1 MTVRNVFFNPATG
14 LLRSGWRIPW
24 LVLWVAPVFVG
35 VSVLSK
41 ALRPHFTGWPLL
53 GVSTATGLLFILSA
67 LWVYRAFARVVE
79 HRTDP
84 PELRV
89 DGDTPRHL
97 GLGFLLGGGAMLAIV
112 ATLALTGSY
121 HVDGVNGPRA
131 VLKALSFYP
140 PQSFSEDFVFC
151 LIGYRLLKEGLGRKV
166 ALLIA
171 AGLFSAAHLGNDHES
186 VLGLL
191 EIVLAG
197 VLMYSAFE
205 RTGSLFTVWGLH
217 FSWNFTMNGIFGLA
231 NSGQDIPGL
240 LKSHVTGPTW
250 LTGGPTGPEASL
262 LAVGLDVLLLA
273 LIWKLSD
280 RQLRSRSA

>member
-1 MTVRNVFFNPATG
+1 MTLRSAFFNPSTG
-14 LLRSGWRIPW
+14 LLRSGWRILW
-24 LVLWVAPVFVG
+24 LILWVAPVFIGVG
-35 VSVLSK
+35 TLSRV
-41 ALRPHFTGWPLL
+41 LRPHFTGWPLL
-53 GVSTATGLLFILSA
+53 AVSAGTGLLFILAA
-67 LWVYRAFARVVE
+67 LWVYKAFARVVE
-79 HRTDP
+79 HRTDL

-121 HVDGVNGPRA
+121 HVDGVNGPKA
-131 VLKALSFYP
+131 ILKALSFYL

-151 LIGYRLLKEGLGRKV
+151 LIGFRLLKEGMGRTV
-166 ALLIA
+166 ALLVA
-171 AGLFSAAHLGNDHES
+171 PVLFSAAHLGNDHES

-191 EIVLAG
+191 EIVMAG
-197 VLMYSAFE
+197 VLMYYAFD
-205 RTGSLFTVWGLH
+205 RTGSFFTVWGLH

-250 LTGGPTGPEASL
+250 LTGGATGPEASL
-262 LAVGLDVLLLA
+262 LAVSLDVLLFLM
-273 LIWKLSD
+273 LWRLSD
-280 RQLRSRSA
+280 RQLRARTA